1 MANTSPVMFR
11 GNVTH
16 KLDPKS
22 RVAVPAGW
30 RAAQNASLCLI
41 DSCYDGY
48 NIVKC
53 YTDESFERMIDT
65 VRTQALEKGI
75 DPGEVDRY
83 LGRIIGSCFEAE
95 VSSQGKLL
103 IPKQQRERLRLR
115 ESVRIVGRG
124 AYFELW
130 SPEDYEVASTPAAV
144 GTAQQQLDRM
154 FHVLS

>member
-1 MANTSPVMFR
+1 MFR

-30 RAAQNASLCLI
+30 RAAQNASICLV
-41 DSCYDGY
+41 DSLYDGY
-48 NIVKC
+48 PIVKC
-53 YTDESFERMIDT
+53 YTDDSFAAMIDT
-65 VRTQALEKGI
+65 VRAQALEKGV

-83 LGRIIGSCFEAE
+83 LGRIIGSCFEGE

-103 IPKQQRERLRLR
+103 IPKQQRERLHLG
-115 ESVRIVGRG
+115 ESVQLVGRG

-130 SPEDYEVASTPAAV
+130 SPEDYTAANAPAAT
-144 GTAQQQLDRM
+144 GESQQLLDRM
-154 FHVLS
+154 FHILS

>member
-1 MANTSPVMFR
+1 MASATPVMFR

-30 RAAQNASLCLI
+30 RAAQNGSLCLI

-48 NIVKC
+48 QIVKC
-53 YTDESFERMIDT
+53 YTDDSFAAMIDT

-75 DPGEVDRY
+75 EPGEVDRY

-103 IPKQQRERLRLR
+103 IPKQQRERLRLAD
-115 ESVRIVGRG
+115 SVQIVGRG
-124 AYFELW
+124 DYFELW
-130 SPEDYEVASTPAAV
+130 SPEDYRAANTPAAA
-144 GTAQQQLDRM
+144 GESQQLLDRM
-154 FHVLS
+154 FHILS